1 MARDGLRHAGR
12 VQPPSRISP
21 TEDVGRQTGTFLV
34 GNLLAAVTLG
44 IAPTWPPVDVIIVD
58 VSTNRTLPVWREGG
72 EEGATLMSVLNED
85 LNSMRLEVF
94 LEEWGLRL

>member
-1 MARDGLRHAGR
+1 MSADKWVR
-12 VQPPSRISP
+12 S
-21 TEDVGRQTGTFLV
+21 LV

-44 IAPTWPPVDVIIVD
+44 LTPVDVIIVD
-58 VSTNRTLPVWREGG
+58 VSTNRTLRVWHEGG
-72 EEGATLMSVLNED
+72 EEGATLMSMLNED